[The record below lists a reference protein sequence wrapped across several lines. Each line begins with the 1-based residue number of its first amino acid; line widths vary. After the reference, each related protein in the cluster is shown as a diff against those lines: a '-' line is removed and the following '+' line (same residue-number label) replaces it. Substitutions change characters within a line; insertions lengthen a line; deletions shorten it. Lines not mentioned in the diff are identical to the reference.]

1 MATVALLGMSA
12 CTLAACGNNNSQASS
27 GKTSLNL
34 METDVVSSLDT
45 SVTASIPQW
54 DTLVQT
60 MAGLYRSDKN
70 DQPVPAVATS
80 YHKSSDG
87 KTYTFN
93 LRHNAK
99 WSNGD
104 TVTAQDFVTAWRK
117 GASPKAMSGY
127 NYIFSNIKNADQIS
141 QGKKAVSSLG
151 VKAVGKYKLVVQLE
165 NPEPTFIDKM
175 VMPAFYPQN
184 TRLVKKYGAKY
195 GTAAKYTAFD
205 GAFKVTKWTNTSE
218 KWTAV
223 KNPYYYAKSAVKL
236 QKLNYQVVKDSN
248 TAHQLFQQGSL
259 DDAVVSGTTA
269 QGLQNNKNLYHL
281 YRSGNNFVNLNMAK
295 GAVLANKQLRQ
306 ALYLAVNRTQLSK
319 KVLADGSKPSYTFS
333 APNAA
338 KDPAS
343 GKDFAAAAQ
352 PKETYN
358 VAKAKKLWQ
367 AGLKQ
372 LGKSKVELTLVASD
386 TTTDKNVSEFLQ
398 SQLESKLPGLKVT
411 VKNLPSKSA
420 YNLVANGKYDL
431 YLSLWLNDYAD
442 PYSELQTLEKTNS
455 HNYGKYTSAAYNN
468 ELSQARK
475 NATTRSVYFSH
486 LLKAQEQMNQDY
498 PVLPLYT
505 MVEDHLVNSN
515 LKGVLWHKVGMIDYT
530 RAYFK

>member
-1 MATVALLGMSA
+1 
-12 CTLAACGNNNSQASS
+12 
-27 GKTSLNL
+27 
-34 METDVVSSLDT
+34 
-45 SVTASIPQW
+45 
-54 DTLVQT
+54 
-60 MAGLYRSDKN
+60 
-70 DQPVPAVATS
+70 
-80 YHKSSDG
+80 
-87 KTYTFN
+87 
-93 LRHNAK
+93 
-99 WSNGD
+99 GD

-117 GASPKAMSGY
+117 GVSPKAMSGY

-175 VMPAFYPQN
+175 VMTAFYTQN

-269 QGLQNNKNLYHL
+269 QGLQNNKNLYYL

-319 KVLADGSKPSYTFS
+319 KVLADVSKPSYTFS

-343 GKDFAAAAQ
+343 GKDFATAAQ

-372 LGKSKVELTLVASD
+372 LSKSKVELTLVASD
-386 TTTDKNVSEFLQ
+386 TTTDKNVRQPDRS
-398 SQLESKLPGLKVT
+398 
-411 VKNLPSKSA
+411 
-420 YNLVANGKYDL
+420 
-431 YLSLWLNDYAD
+431 
-442 PYSELQTLEKTNS
+442 TL
-455 HNYGKYTSAAYNN
+455 
-468 ELSQARK
+468 
-475 NATTRSVYFSH
+475 TTY
-486 LLKAQEQMNQDY
+486 
-498 PVLPLYT
+498 
-505 MVEDHLVNSN
+505 
-515 LKGVLWHKVGMIDYT
+515 
-530 RAYFK
+530 

>member
-1 MATVALLGMSA
+1 
-12 CTLAACGNNNSQASS
+12 
-27 GKTSLNL
+27 
-34 METDVVSSLDT
+34 
-45 SVTASIPQW
+45 
-54 DTLVQT
+54 
-60 MAGLYRSDKN
+60 
-70 DQPVPAVATS
+70 
-80 YHKSSDG
+80 
-87 KTYTFN
+87 
-93 LRHNAK
+93 
-99 WSNGD
+99 
-104 TVTAQDFVTAWRK
+104 
-117 GASPKAMSGY
+117 MSGY

-175 VMPAFYPQN
+175 VMPAFYTQN

-205 GAFKVTKWTNTSE
+205 GTFKVTKWTNTSE

-269 QGLQNNKNLYHL
+269 QGLQNNKNLY
-281 YRSGNNFVNLNMAK
+281 Y
-295 GAVLANKQLRQ
+295 
-306 ALYLAVNRTQLSK
+306 LYLAVNRTQLSK

-333 APNAA
+333 APNAT

-343 GKDFAAAAQ
+343 GTDFATAAQ

-372 LGKSKVELTLVASD
+372 LGKSKLDLTLVASD

-420 YNLVANGKYDL
+420 YNLVANDKYDL

-455 HNYGKYTSAAYNN
+455 HNYGKYTSVAYNN
-468 ELSQARK
+468 ELNQARK
-475 NATTRSVYFSH
+475 NAATRSVYFSH

-505 MVEDHLVNSN
+505 MVEDHLVNAN
-515 LKGVLWHKVGMIDYT
+515 LKGVLWHKVGIVDYT

>member
-1 MATVALLGMSA
+1 
-12 CTLAACGNNNSQASS
+12 
-27 GKTSLNL
+27 
-34 METDVVSSLDT
+34 
-45 SVTASIPQW
+45 
-54 DTLVQT
+54 
-60 MAGLYRSDKN
+60 KN
-70 DQPVPAVATS
+70 MVP
-80 YHKSSDG
+80 
-87 KTYTFN
+87 N
-93 LRHNAK
+93 
-99 WSNGD
+99 
-104 TVTAQDFVTAWRK
+104 
-117 GASPKAMSGY
+117 M
-127 NYIFSNIKNADQIS
+127 
-141 QGKKAVSSLG
+141 
-151 VKAVGKYKLVVQLE
+151 
-165 NPEPTFIDKM
+165 
-175 VMPAFYPQN
+175 
-184 TRLVKKYGAKY
+184 KY

-281 YRSGNNFVNLNMAK
+281 YWSGNNFVKLNMAK

-343 GKDFAAAAQ
+343 GKDFATAAQ

-372 LGKSKVELTLVASD
+372 LSKSKVELTLVASD

-398 SQLESKLPGLKVT
+398 SQLESKLPGIKVT

-420 YNLVANGKYDL
+420 YNLVANDKYDL

-475 NATTRSVYFSH
+475 NAATRSVYFSH

-498 PVLPLYT
+498 PVLPL
-505 MVEDHLVNSN
+505 
-515 LKGVLWHKVGMIDYT
+515 KGTGANEPRLPCSSSLHHG
-530 RAYFK
+530 

>member
-1 MATVALLGMSA
+1 MKVRKMATVALLGMSA
-12 CTLAACGNNNSQASS
+12 CTLAACGNSNSQASN

-117 GASPKAMSGY
+117 GVSPKAMSGY

-151 VKAVGKYKLVVQLE
+151 VKAVGKSKLVVQLE

-223 KNPYYYAKSAVKL
+223 KNPHYYAKSAVKL

-306 ALYLAVNRTQLSK
+306 ALYLSVNRTQLSK

-343 GKDFAAAAQ
+343 GKDFATAAQ

-386 TTTDKNVSEFLQ
+386 TTTNKNVSEFLQ

-420 YNLVANGKYDL
+420 YNLVTNGKYDL

-455 HNYGKYTSAAYNN
+455 YNYGKYTSAAYNN

-475 NATTRSVYFSH
+475 KAATRSVYFSH

-505 MVEDHLVNSN
+505 MVEDHLVNS
-515 LKGVLWHKVGMIDYT
+515 KGGTLAQGWHG
-530 RAYFK
+530 